1 MIRFTKPSLP
11 LPVCAV
17 LIAVVLVFLALP
29 AAGQVKP
36 AAKPAAKPPLKIF
49 ISVDMEGI
57 SNIVH
62 GDQTTPG
69 TAEYADGRKWMAQD
83 VNAAVEAALAAG
95 ATEVVVNDSHGSMR
109 NIDPDDLHPQAVL
122 ISGSPKPL
130 SMMQGIDA
138 SFAACFL
145 IGYHAKAGTA
155 DAILDHT
162 ISGSVVR
169 HIKLNGVEM
178 PELGL
183 NAAIA
188 GYFGVPVALVT
199 GDTAVCRQTAEI
211 LGPGVATVAVKEAF
225 GRLAAKLVPMT
236 EARRMIADGVRTAL
250 GRLSGLKPFKP
261 ASPYRFELGYHVSA
275 QADMGA
281 MLLPKLE
288 RVDARTLAFVADDYI
303 DGFRTLRALISLAP
317 AR

>member
-1 MIRFTKPSLP
+1 MSRFAKPSRSLP
-11 LPVCAV
+11 AGAALVAIV
-17 LIAVVLVFLALP
+17 LLFQAPP
-29 AAGQVKP
+29 AAGQSKS
-36 AAKPAAKPPLKIF
+36 AAISAAKPPVKVF

-57 SNIVH
+57 SGIVH

-83 VNAAVEAALAAG
+83 VNAAVDAALAAG

-109 NIDPDDLHPQAVL
+109 NIDPDDLHPRAVL
-122 ISGSPKPL
+122 VSGSPKPL
-130 SMMQGIDA
+130 SMMQGVDG

-145 IGYHAKAGTA
+145 IGYHAKAGTEN
-155 DAILDHT
+155 AILDHT

-169 HIKLNGVEM
+169 HVKLNGVEM

-188 GYFGVPVALVT
+188 GYYGVPVALVT
-199 GDTAVCRQTAEI
+199 GDMAVCRQAGEV
-211 LGPGVATVAVKEAF
+211 LGKDVVTVAVKEAY
-225 GRLAAKLVPMT
+225 GRLAAKLVPMG
-236 EARRMIADGVRTAL
+236 EARRGIADGVKAAL
-250 GRLSGLKPFKP
+250 RRLPGLKPFKP
-261 ASPYRFELGYHVSA
+261 AAPYRFELGYHVSA

-281 MLLPKLE
+281 MLVPKME
-288 RVDARTLAFVADDYI
+288 RVDARTLAFAAEDYI